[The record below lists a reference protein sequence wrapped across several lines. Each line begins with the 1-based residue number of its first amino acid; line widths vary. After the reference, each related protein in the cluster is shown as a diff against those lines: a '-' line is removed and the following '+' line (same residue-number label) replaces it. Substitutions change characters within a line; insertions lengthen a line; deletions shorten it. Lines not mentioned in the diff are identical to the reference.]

1 MTSPMKSPQTNQ
13 SMHPQD
19 KKNLIIFALAAMCL
33 WFLFDHFVMGPR
45 ADALQ
50 KAREE
55 AAKNAPQA
63 VITQKI
69 SVPEEEI
76 ILPRAERLEQNTRI
90 TIDSPE
96 LKGSLS
102 LKGGRID
109 DIVMKHFF
117 VTLDDSENVILM
129 SPSGSEGAH
138 YTESGWLSA
147 DTSLKLPDQ
156 NTVWSVSGD
165 NHILEKDAPVT
176 LTWNNGQGLIFS
188 RTYGID
194 DHYLITL
201 VQSVEN
207 KTDKAVSLYPY
218 ISLAR
223 RGIPKDF
230 STGVAYEGPLGYVGD
245 EMYEIG
251 YGDLLK
257 GKNDSHTA
265 LNGWIGFGEK
275 YWLSAIIP
283 SQMSEHTYRFQ
294 AVPNKK
300 DENLSLYQ
308 LDARGSEVIIPAGG
322 KAEDT
327 SNIFIGAKKLSLL
340 NDYQDQLSL
349 RHFDLAVDFG
359 VLYFLTK
366 PLYTALIFFND
377 IVGNFG
383 VAIILLTICVR
394 LLVFPLASKSYRS
407 FAALRKVSPRM
418 AEIKARYGNDKPR
431 MQQELVKL
439 YEKEKV
445 NPMAGCF
452 PLLLQIPIFFAVYKV
467 ITIAVEMRHAPFFG
481 WIHDLSAHDS
491 MSVFNLFGLLPF
503 DVPTFLM
510 IGPWSLVML
519 VMLLIQ
525 KHLNP
530 PPQDQIQRDIA
541 NYMPW
546 IMTYML
552 SRFASGLVIY
562 WAFSNI
568 FSVCQQ
574 AYIMRSMGVP
584 IYLFSPD
591 AAREHHDSHKRET
604 EKVLEAVQKEKEA
617 EAGTDAEIADAT
629 DSDKKDKS

>member
-1 MTSPMKSPQTNQ
+1 MKPPQTNQ

-19 KKNLIIFALAAMCL
+19 KKNLIIFAIAAMSL

-55 AAKNAPQA
+55 AAQNAPQA
-63 VITQKI
+63 VITQKV
-69 SVPEEEI
+69 SVPDEEI
-76 ILPRAERLEQNTRI
+76 ILPREDRLEQNARI
-90 TIDSPE
+90 VIDSPE
-96 LKGSLS
+96 LKGSIS

-109 DIVMKHFF
+109 DISLKHFS
-117 VTLDDSENVILM
+117 VGLEDDTSVVLM
-129 SPSGSEGAH
+129 SPSGSDGAH

-147 DTSLKLPDQ
+147 DTSLRLPDQ
-156 NTVWSVSGD
+156 NTVWSVNGD
-165 NHILEKDAPVT
+165 SQVLGKDAPVT
-176 LTWNNGQGLIFS
+176 LTWDNGNGLIFS
-188 RTYGID
+188 RTYSID
-194 DHYLITL
+194 DHFMFNLS
-201 VQSVEN
+201 QSVEN
-207 KTDKAVSLYPY
+207 RTDKNISLYPY

-230 STGVAYEGPLGYVGD
+230 SKTVAYEGPLGYIGD

-251 YGDLLK
+251 YEDLFE
-257 GKNDSHTA
+257 GKSESHTA

-300 DENLSLYQ
+300 NESLTLFQ

-322 KAEDT
+322 KAEES

-340 NDYQDQLSL
+340 NDYQSQLSL

-377 IVGNFG
+377 FVGNFG

-481 WIHDLSAHDS
+481 WIHDLSAHDPL
-491 MSVFNLFGLLPF
+491 SVFNLFGALPY
-503 DVPTFLM
+503 DVPGFMM

-552 SRFASGLVIY
+552 SHFASGLVIY

-604 EKVLEAVQKEKEA
+604 EKVLEAVQKEKDGEA
-617 EAGTDAEIADAT
+617 SPEISDT
-629 DSDKKDKS
+629 SDSDKKDKS

>member
-1 MTSPMKSPQTNQ
+1 MTSPMKPPQTNQ

-19 KKNLIIFALAAMCL
+19 KKNLIIFAIAAMSL

-55 AAKNAPQA
+55 AAQNAPQA
-63 VITQKI
+63 VITQKV
-69 SVPEEEI
+69 SVPDEEI
-76 ILPRAERLEQNTRI
+76 ILPREDRLEQNARI
-90 TIDSPE
+90 VIDSPE
-96 LKGSLS
+96 LKGSIS

-109 DIVMKHFF
+109 DISLKHFS
-117 VTLDDSENVILM
+117 VGLEDDTSVVLM
-129 SPSGSEGAH
+129 SPSGSDGAH

-147 DTSLKLPDQ
+147 DTSLRLPDQ
-156 NTVWSVSGD
+156 NTVWSVNGD
-165 NHILEKDAPVT
+165 SQVLGKDAPVT
-176 LTWNNGQGLIFS
+176 LTWDNGNGLIFS
-188 RTYGID
+188 RTYSID
-194 DHYLITL
+194 DHFMFNLS
-201 VQSVEN
+201 QSVEN
-207 KTDKAVSLYPY
+207 RTDKNISLYPY

-230 STGVAYEGPLGYVGD
+230 SKTVAYEGPLGYIGD

-251 YGDLLK
+251 YEDLFE
-257 GKNDSHTA
+257 GKSESHTA

-300 DENLSLYQ
+300 NESLTLFQ

-322 KAEDT
+322 KAEES

-340 NDYQDQLSL
+340 NDYQSQLSL

-377 IVGNFG
+377 FVGNFG

-481 WIHDLSAHDS
+481 WIHDLSAHDPL
-491 MSVFNLFGLLPF
+491 SVFNLFGALPY
-503 DVPTFLM
+503 DVPGFMM

-552 SRFASGLVIY
+552 SHFASGLVIY

-604 EKVLEAVQKEKEA
+604 EKVLEAVQKEKDGEA
-617 EAGTDAEIADAT
+617 SPEISDT
-629 DSDKKDKS
+629 SDSDKKDKS